1 MPMTKIRLE
10 KKIYQYLMFVAVNAA
25 MMINV
30 VIALAAIY
38 TFVSK
43 NVTFSPAA
51 TVTSDFVWIAMN

>member
-1 MPMTKIRLE
+1 MPMKKIRLE
-10 KKIYQYLMFVAVNAA
+10 KKIYQNLMFVAVNAVI
-25 MMINV
+25 MINV

-51 TVTSDFVWIAMN
+51 IVTSDFV